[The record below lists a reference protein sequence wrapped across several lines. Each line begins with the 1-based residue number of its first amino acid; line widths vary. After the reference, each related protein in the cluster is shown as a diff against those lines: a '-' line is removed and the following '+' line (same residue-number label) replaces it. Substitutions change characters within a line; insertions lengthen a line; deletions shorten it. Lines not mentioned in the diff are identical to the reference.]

1 MGGSTVKEQVG
12 WPLYGCAG
20 ARRKPSFEVAMSPK
34 PAWLRPHG
42 RPWTPGEPRVAFES
56 NWITVTDQTA
66 IAPTGKPAR
75 YGLVRFKNLAI
86 AVLPVHDDGSVTLV
100 GQHRFPLGDYTW
112 ELPEGGSPLGEDPLD
127 GAKRELAEETGLIAA
142 DWREIMRAQ
151 LSNSVTDE
159 RMIGYLAT
167 GLSEGPHAHVADE
180 TEAITLARVPFREA
194 LEAALAGH
202 LQDMLTVA
210 MLLRGHH
217 MATERALP
225 GALARAMLG

>member
-1 MGGSTVKEQVG
+1 
-12 WPLYGCAG
+12 
-20 ARRKPSFEVAMSPK
+20 MSPK

-42 RPWTPGEPRVAFES
+42 NPWAETGEARVVFES
-56 NWITVTDQTA
+56 NWITVFDQTA

-86 AVLPVHDDGSVTLV
+86 AVLPVHDDGTVTLV

-112 ELPEGGSPLGEDPLD
+112 ELPEGGAPLAEAPLE

-142 DWREIMRAQ
+142 EWREIMRTQ
-151 LSNSVTDE
+151 LSNSITDE
-159 RMIGYLAT
+159 RMIGYLAL
-167 GLSEGPHAHVADE
+167 GLAEGPHPHQPDE

-194 LEAALAGH
+194 LDAAVAGH

-210 MLLRGHH
+210 MLLRGYH
-217 MATERALP
+217 MASEGALP